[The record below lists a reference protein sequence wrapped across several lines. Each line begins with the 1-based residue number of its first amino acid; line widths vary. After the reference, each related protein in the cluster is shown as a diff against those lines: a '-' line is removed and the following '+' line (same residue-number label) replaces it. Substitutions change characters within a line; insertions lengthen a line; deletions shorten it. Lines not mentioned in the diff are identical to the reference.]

1 MNVEMNKK
9 YDAKFKE
16 VPFYKIHPEYIPFVG
31 NEYDTYRILLIG
43 ESHYIEQK
51 NDENPKYDLDY
62 FREHW
67 WNGTDNEL
75 QKEYSDW
82 YNTKAVVK
90 NYLNGKRTRSHLI
103 FSNPLKVFSKD
114 ILGKPIEKINSENV
128 QQFNCFAFMNFF
140 QMPSLYEG
148 MKFWDSLRK
157 SGETNRHCPMWDE
170 CVTKS
175 SEVLDKVIDILEP
188 KLVVFLS
195 ASAYNA
201 FKKSNARHA
210 GDEIIQQTVH
220 PCSPWWYKKN
230 KDGRNGKEL
239 FSDILNSYKNSYKL

>member
-1 MNVEMNKK
+1 MYETMSRLRPVANLRLSNCLTGSSRIDM
-9 YDAKFKE
+9 FLSL
-16 VPFYKIHPEYIPFVG
+16 IHIY
-31 NEYDTYRILLIG
+31 
-43 ESHYIEQK
+43 
-51 NDENPKYDLDY
+51 
-62 FREHW
+62 
-67 WNGTDNEL
+67 
-75 QKEYSDW
+75 
-82 YNTKAVVK
+82 TKAVVK
-90 NYLNGKRTRSHLI
+90 NYLNDERTRSYLI

-128 QQFNCFAFMNFF
+128 QRFNFFAFMNFF
-140 QMPSLYEG
+140 QMPSLYKG

-157 SGETNRHCPMWDE
+157 SGETNRHWPMWDE

-195 ASAYNA
+195 TSAYNA

-220 PCSPWWYKKN
+220 PCSPWW
-230 KDGRNGKEL
+230 
-239 FSDILNSYKNSYKL
+239 